1 MEEILKQLEEKKDS
15 IKDYEKLKRHLGSK
29 IKVNFKNEE
38 GQEDDFEFIPAN
50 YELYSKFMALAPAI
64 EKGVDKEALEASMDL
79 LVTVVKQS
87 YPDWPDEAAKQFVAT
102 NFDGMM
108 DVLEKL
114 MPKTKRDVKD
124 LKKIQQQLKF
134 IGQGDKHEP
143 GANRPD
149 QEKTVHPEK

>member
-1 MEEILKQLEEKKDS
+1 
-15 IKDYEKLKRHLGSK
+15 
-29 IKVNFKNEE
+29 
-38 GQEDDFEFIPAN
+38 
-50 YELYSKFMALAPAI
+50 
-64 EKGVDKEALEASMDL
+64 
-79 LVTVVKQS
+79 
-87 YPDWPDEAAKQFVAT
+87 VAT